1 MHGTMIIFRRE
12 MRQYFVSPV
21 TYLITAAFLLLT
33 GLLFTSD
40 LTLAVTQR
48 APNPAVVPNAMSFFL
63 VFLSPVLTMRLLA
76 EESREGTMELL
87 LTAPVR
93 ENQIVFG
100 KFLSAWAYFSLLLG
114 ITLLY
119 QGISL
124 AASGTTEFGIA
135 ISAYIGIWLYGG
147 ATLGVGLLFSAL
159 TDNQVVAAFLSIA
172 VLMILWLGNLV
183 GEIVASI
190 ELARVLRSLTLPGHF
205 SGSFAV
211 GLIRLEDIVYYSGII
226 VVMLY
231 ATIRAVESRRWR

>member
-1 MHGTMIIFRRE
+1 MTIFRRE

-21 TYLITAAFLLLT
+21 TYLIAAAFLFLT
-33 GLLFTSD
+33 GFLFNSD
-40 LTLAVTQR
+40 LTLAVTIR
-48 APNPAVVPNAMSFFL
+48 APNPAVVPSALSFFL
-63 VFLSPVLTMRLLA
+63 VFLAPVLTMRLLA

-93 ENQIVFG
+93 ENQIVLG
-100 KFLSAWAYFSLLLG
+100 KFFSAWAYFSLLLAL
-114 ITLLY
+114 TLIY
-119 QGISL
+119 QAISL
-124 AASGTTEFGIA
+124 AASGTTEIGIA
-135 ISAYIGIWLYGG
+135 VSSYIGIWLYGG

-159 TDNQVVAAFLSIA
+159 TENQVVAAFLSIA
-172 VLMILWLGNLV
+172 VLMILWLGNLA

-211 GLIRLEDIVYYSGII
+211 GLVRMEDIVYYAGII

-231 ATIRAVESRRWR
+231 ATIRTVESRRWR